1 MKRSESEMIIRNMIV
16 IFSLLLINT
25 NSFRM
30 VGFKA
35 PFLVRQPFQLSA
47 DVAEGS
53 GSSPSDSPSDLSK
66 LMKDLVTPPETI
78 SQELKTDGEVDA
90 SSNATS
96 TVVVDPLDTII
107 ANTTETA
114 EAKVANIPVVV
125 AEVPRKDLRLLTLEP
140 AYPDDTS
147 YMMCSACKTG

>member
-25 NSFRM
+25 SSFRM

-53 GSSPSDSPSDLSK
+53 GSSPSDLSK

-90 SSNATS
+90 SPNATS
-96 TVVVDPLDTII
+96 TAVVDPLDTLI
-107 ANTTETA
+107 ANATETA
-114 EAKVANIPVVV
+114 EAKVADIPVVI
-125 AEVPRKDLRLLTLEP
+125 AEVPKKDLRLLTLAP

-147 YMMCSACKTG
+147 YMMCSACKTGQ